1 MSSPRLKRSE
11 YDFAVIGGG
20 PAGRTIS
27 ALLAAGGARVLLID
41 AARPGNQKAGEFIDP
56 KVKDF
61 ISKLGILRDDW
72 QAPHLP
78 VPGFINGWGPSQTQE
93 RDYIF
98 DPHGRALVLDRHEF
112 EAQLLEAALSR
123 GVEMRAGWTVRHA
136 LQTSGERWRIVFK
149 AQNMVDQID
158 ARYLVM
164 AMGRHANSPIGSVKR
179 TKFDRLTFAAAFIR
193 KPILDRRPSIECFE
207 AGWAYASPL
216 SESACVIYIFFDA
229 QLGSPIQ
236 RTSASLR
243 YAVRD
248 CERLSSILD
257 NILEDPDV
265 LIEWCAGP
273 AHSSLASQVF
283 GERWCLIGDFAQS
296 RDPLAAAGLY
306 GALRDASLMTSHLLA
321 GGPTAE
327 VCEAIELERLR
338 SFADYLQSRHQFY
351 AEETR
356 WPDHPFWSG
365 KGGSLG
371 RELPIAGPWP

>member
-1 MSSPRLKRSE
+1 MSSPGLRRSK

-20 PAGRTIS
+20 PAGRTAS
-27 ALLAAGGARVLLID
+27 ALLAGGGARVLLID
-41 AARPGNQKAGEFIDP
+41 AARPVNQKQGEFIDP
-56 KVKDF
+56 KVKGF
-61 ISKLGILRDDW
+61 ISKLGLLRNDW
-72 QAPHLP
+72 QAPHLH
-78 VPGFINGWGPSQTQE
+78 VPGFINGWGPSKPQE
-93 RDYIF
+93 RDFIF
-98 DPHGRALVLDRHEF
+98 DPYGSALALDRHKF
-112 EAQLLEAALSR
+112 ETQLLEAALSR
-123 GVEMRAGWTVRHA
+123 GVEMRAGWTVRRAHHTPG
-136 LQTSGERWRIVFK
+136 QGWRIFMK
-149 AQNMVDQID
+149 AKDIADEID
-158 ARYLVM
+158 AHYLIM
-164 AMGRHANSPIGSVKR
+164 GMGRHANPPIGSVKC
-179 TKFDRLTFAAAFIR
+179 TKFDRLAFVAAFIH

-216 SESACVIYIFFDA
+216 SESACVVYIFFDA

-257 NILEDPDV
+257 SILEDPDV
-265 LIEWCAGP
+265 LIEWFAGP

-327 VCEAIELERLR
+327 ACEAMELERLR
-338 SFADYLQSRHQFY
+338 SFAGYLQSRHQFY

-371 RELPIAGPWP
+371 RELPIAGP